1 MDIQL
6 IPLESNQMRQPPA
19 ADLGFCL
26 HFANRMFTQRYSCL
40 LYTSRCV

>member
-6 IPLESNQMRQPPA
+6 IPLESGQTRQPPA
-19 ADLGFCL
+19 QDLGFCL